1 MEKGLTYTSQ
11 TTVCKG
17 NTALTLGSGDMEVF
31 ATPALV
37 ALMEN
42 AAMNA
47 VKPYLPKDSTTVGA
61 MIQTSHIKPSGL
73 GEVISATAILEEE
86 EGRKLTFKVSASDS
100 KGIIGE
106 GIHIRYIVVHYS
118 LNIFSEIPF
127 YELSLYIRYLQ
138 MFSFDLNTHEISLF

>member
-106 GIHIRYIVVHYS
+106 GIHIRYIVDHYS

>member
-86 EGRKLTFKVSASDS
+86 EGRKLTFKVSDS
-100 KGIIGE
+100 KGIIGK
-106 GIHIRYIVVHYS
+106 GIHIRYIVDRKH
-118 LNIFSEIPF
+118 F
-127 YELSLYIRYLQ
+127 LSKLDTE
-138 MFSFDLNTHEISLF
+138 SSK